1 MKALTVTALIE
12 QAKGL
17 PPESLKALIE
27 YNSQVYMAWAKG
39 QFQKA
44 FAKLQAE
51 LPIIEKNETI
61 TFRDGR
67 TGSYAPNDVIQEI
80 IGPLC
85 RKFGFTLSFV
95 TTYPAPG
102 MVNVTGELA
111 HKDGHSKFSE
121 YEARV
126 DMSGGKTDAQG
137 RGSVMSY
144 GHRYTT
150 VDLLNLIQRGS
161 DTDGSV
167 DVQPE
172 DTTPKPEGYRDFENR
187 LRSAAMVGTHELVL
201 AWASGVSAEIR
212 AAVPQTL
219 LNDLRAVAEARD
231 AAL

>member
-27 YNSQVYMAWAKG
+27 YNSRVYIEWAKG
-39 QFQKA
+39 QYQKS
-44 FAKLQAE
+44 FAKLQQA
-51 LPIIEKNETI
+51 
-61 TFRDGR
+61 R
-67 TGSYAPNDVIQEI
+67 Q
-80 IGPLC
+80 
-85 RKFGFTLSFV
+85 FGFTLSFA

-102 MVNVTGELA
+102 MVKVTGELA

-150 VDLLNLIQRGS
+150 VDLLNLIQRGADS
-161 DTDGSV
+161 DGSV
-167 DVQPE
+167 DVPPE
-172 DTTPKPEGYRDFENR
+172 DTTPKPEGYRDFENS
-187 LRSAAMVGTHELVL
+187 LRSAAMVGMMDLGH
-201 AWASGVSAEIR
+201 AWSNGTNALR
-212 AAVPQTL
+212 TAVPNSL
-219 LNDLRAVAEARD
+219 WVDLKAVAEARD
-231 AAL
+231 AVL